1 VTTTRTETGELY
13 AIVRDTTYDPAKLR
27 EGSGQL
33 AEFQEIHAR
42 QPGYRGTL
50 VVDVGNGR
58 WISINLWESEQH
70 AQAALPIMVP
80 VVQRLVEPLLA
91 RPSELVGT
99 GPVVLT
105 DLTPA

>member
-1 VTTTRTETGELY
+1 MY

-27 EGSGQL
+27 DGSDQI

-42 QPGYRGTL
+42 QPGYRGTV

-58 WISINLWESEQH
+58 WLSVNLWESEQH
-70 AQAALPIMVP
+70 SQAALPAMIP
-80 VVQRLVEPLLA
+80 VVQRLIEPLTA
-91 RPSELVGT
+91 GPSQLVGA

-105 DLTPA
+105 DLAKA